1 MNPISNLRVSDPDL
15 YRAMMAE
22 LGRQRGNIELIA
34 SENFTSTHVM
44 EALGTWLTNKYAEGL
59 PGKRYY
65 GGCDY
70 VDEVEVL
77 AIERVKSLFG
87 AEAANVQP
95 HSGADANS
103 AVFLAFLN
111 PGDKVLGMDLSH
123 GGHLTHGSPVNFSG
137 KFFKFASY
145 GVDQKTGRINYDAL
159 EKQAKDYQPKLVIG
173 GASAYAR
180 VIDFE
185 RMAHI
190 AKAVGAIFMVDMA
203 HIAGLVAAGLHPS
216 PIPHADVVTS
226 TTHKTLR
233 GPRAGIILC
242 KAQHAP
248 AINKAVFP
256 GLQGGPHMHV
266 IAAKAVAFKEAAT
279 PEFKTY
285 QQQIVRN
292 AYHLADCLQKEGFTL
307 VSGGTDNHL
316 MLVDLRSKGVTGKA
330 AEMALDE
337 IGVTVNKNTVPFE
350 TESPFVTS
358 GIRIGTPAAT
368 TRGMKEEAMG
378 EIAAIIAERI
388 HTLSDAANVD
398 RLRQRVHSLCDQY
411 PLYPE
416 LG

>member
-1 MNPISNLRVSDPDL
+1 
-15 YRAMMAE
+15 
-22 LGRQRGNIELIA
+22 
-34 SENFTSTHVM
+34 
-44 EALGTWLTNKYAEGL
+44 
-59 PGKRYY
+59 
-65 GGCDY
+65 
-70 VDEVEVL
+70 
-77 AIERVKSLFG
+77 
-87 AEAANVQP
+87 
-95 HSGADANS
+95 
-103 AVFLAFLN
+103 
-111 PGDKVLGMDLSH
+111 
-123 GGHLTHGSPVNFSG
+123 
-137 KFFKFASY
+137 
-145 GVDQKTGRINYDAL
+145 
-159 EKQAKDYQPKLVIG
+159 
-173 GASAYAR
+173 
-180 VIDFE
+180 
-185 RMAHI
+185 
-190 AKAVGAIFMVDMA
+190 
-203 HIAGLVAAGLHPS
+203 
-216 PIPHADVVTS
+216 VVTS

-242 KAQHAP
+242 KAQHAA

-285 QQQIVRN
+285 QQQLVRN

-330 AEMALDE
+330 AEIALDE

-378 EIAAIIAERI
+378 EVAAIIAQRI
-388 HTLSDAANVD
+388 HTLNDPTHAD